1 MTMSTKTEFLI
12 PDMTCGHCVKT
23 ITAAV
28 HRVSP
33 AASVTAQTDTHR
45 VTVEGA
51 ADPAALLAAIKA
63 EGYQPS
69 LLPMQ
74 S

>member
-1 MTMSTKTEFLI
+1 MNTKTELLI

-28 HRVSP
+28 QRVAP
-33 AASVTAQTDTHR
+33 GAIVAAQVDTHR

-51 ADPAALLAAIKA
+51 PDAAALLAAIQA
-63 EGYQPS
+63 EGYKPS
-69 LLPMQ
+69 LMPGQ
-74 S
+74 G